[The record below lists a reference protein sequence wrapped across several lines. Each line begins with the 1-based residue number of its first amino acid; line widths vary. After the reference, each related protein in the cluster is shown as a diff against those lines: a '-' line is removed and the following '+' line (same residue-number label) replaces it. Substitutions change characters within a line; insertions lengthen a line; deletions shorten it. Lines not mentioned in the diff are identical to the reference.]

1 MLDALVDAKAAA
13 EPAGIETIVAPAST
27 TVTPASTTGTF
38 NNLAPSASS
47 GSSSSSSFLGSL
59 INIKEQDAAAINK
72 PITAMQDQTSTTIL
86 QQQQQV
92 ASKTMAAL
100 AVAAGGA
107 FCYPQNVDEFH
118 QAVENSDCTIV
129 ALSRQVGAGR

>member
-1 MLDALVDAKAAA
+1 MLDALVDDKAVA
-13 EPAGIETIVAPAST
+13 EPAGIETIVPPAST

-38 NNLAPSASS
+38 NNLASAAS
-47 GSSSSSSFLGSL
+47 GSSPSSSFLGSL
-59 INIKEQDAAAINK
+59 IKQQDAAAINK
-72 PITAMQDQTSTTIL
+72 PITAIQDQTSTAIL
-86 QQQQQV
+86 QQHQQV

-107 FCYPQNVDEFH
+107 FCYPKNVDDFH
-118 QAVENSDCTIV
+118 LAVENSDCTIV